1 MRKDERKPLIGAIRE
16 CDSKLLLEIM
26 FARFELDKLNEKID
40 IMLEAMYAPDI
51 FFSKSD
57 MSMEEKYNTL
67 VAAFLSGIWK
77 KDK

>member
-16 CDSKLLLEIM
+16 CDSKILLENV
-26 FARFELDKLNEKID
+26 FARFETNKLKDRLDILLD
-40 IMLEAMYAPDI
+40 AMYAPDI

-57 MSMEEKYNTL
+57 MTMEEKYNTL